1 MSTHSF
7 YRKGGFLVQQSSI
20 ILRDVS
26 KSFGKKEVLHNIS
39 LQVEKAKIF
48 GLVGPSG
55 SGKTTL
61 IKMIAGI
68 NESTTGNVIVFNT
81 NMPNLNGMKRIGYM
95 AQADALYEEL
105 SAYENADF
113 IATMYGLKGKR
124 KKEKIVEVFEL
135 VQLTEHMKMQ
145 VQQFSGGMKKRLS
158 LAIALLHEPEIL
170 ILDEPTVGIDPLLRK
185 SIWEKFY
192 DLKKKGTTIIV
203 TTHIMDEAEFCE
215 RLGLIREGK
224 LVAIGTPEEL
234 KKQTSSGRIEDVFM
248 LEGVIES

>member
-1 MSTHSF
+1 M
-7 YRKGGFLVQQSSI
+7 QQPSI

-39 LQVEKAKIF
+39 LQVEKAGIF
-48 GLVGPSG
+48 GLVGPTG

-68 NESTTGNVIVFNT
+68 NEATKGEVLVFNT
-81 NMPNLNGMKRIGYM
+81 SMPKLSEMKRIGYM
-95 AQADALYEEL
+95 AQSDALYEEL

-124 KKEKIVEVFEL
+124 KKERIVEVFEL
-135 VQLTEHMKMQ
+135 VQLSEHMKKP

-185 SIWEKFY
+185 SIWAKFY

-224 LVAIGTPEEL
+224 LVATGTPEEL
-234 KKQTSSGRIEDVFM
+234 KNQTSSGRIEDVFL
-248 LEGVIES
+248 LEEVAE

>member
-1 MSTHSF
+1 M
-7 YRKGGFLVQQSSI
+7 QQPSI

-26 KSFGKKEVLHNIS
+26 KSFGKKEVLHNLS
-39 LQVEKAKIF
+39 MQVEKAEIF

-68 NESTTGNVIVFNT
+68 NESTTGDVIVFNT
-81 NMPNLNGMKRIGYM
+81 NMPNLNEMKRIGYM

-124 KKEKIVEVFEL
+124 KKERIEEAFEL
-135 VQLTEHMKMQ
+135 VQLSVHMKKQ
-145 VQQFSGGMKKRLS
+145 VQHFSGGMKKRLS

-215 RLGLIREGK
+215 RLGLIREGN
-224 LVAIGTPEEL
+224 LVAMGTPEEL

>member
-1 MSTHSF
+1 M
-7 YRKGGFLVQQSSI
+7 QQSSI

-26 KSFGKKEVLHNIS
+26 KSFGKKEVLHNLS
-39 LQVEKAKIF
+39 LQIEKAEIF

-68 NESTTGNVIVFNT
+68 NESTTGDVMVFNT
-81 NMPNLNGMKRIGYM
+81 NMPNLNKMKRIGYM

-124 KKEKIVEVFEL
+124 KKERIEKVFEL
-135 VQLTEHMKMQ
+135 VQLSEHMKKQ
-145 VQQFSGGMKKRLS
+145 VQHFSGGMKKRLS

-215 RLGLIREGK
+215 RLGLIREGN

>member
-1 MSTHSF
+1 M
-7 YRKGGFLVQQSSI
+7 QQSSI

-26 KSFGKKEVLHNIS
+26 KKFGKKEVLHNLS
-39 LQVEKAKIF
+39 LQIEKAEIF

-68 NESTTGNVIVFNT
+68 NESTTGDVIVFNT
-81 NMPNLNGMKRIGYM
+81 NMPNLNEMKRIGYM
-95 AQADALYEEL
+95 TQADALYEEL

-124 KKEKIVEVFEL
+124 KRERIEEVFEL
-135 VQLTEHMKMQ
+135 VQLSEHMKKQ
-145 VQQFSGGMKKRLS
+145 VQHFSGGMKKRLS

-215 RLGLIREGK
+215 RLGLIREGN

>member
-1 MSTHSF
+1 M
-7 YRKGGFLVQQSSI
+7 QQPSV
-20 ILRDVS
+20 ILQDVS

-39 LQVEKAKIF
+39 LSVSDKEIF

-68 NESTTGNVIVFNT
+68 SESTTGDVT
-81 NMPNLNGMKRIGYM
+81 ALGTKMPNLNEMKHIGYM

-113 IATMYGLKGKR
+113 IAAMYGLKGKS
-124 KKEKIVEVFEL
+124 KKERIEEILTL
-135 VQLTEHMKMQ
+135 VQLSQHAKKQ
-145 VQQFSGGMKKRLS
+145 VQHFSGGMKKRLS
-158 LAIALLHEPEIL
+158 LAIALLHEPKLL
-170 ILDEPTVGIDPLLRK
+170 ILDEPTVGIDPVLRK

-192 DLKKKGTTIIV
+192 ELKEQGTTIIV

-215 RLGLIREGK
+215 RLGLIRDGK
-224 LVAIGTPEEL
+224 LIATGTPNDL
-234 KKQTSSGRIEDVFM
+234 KERTSSGRIEDVFL
-248 LEGVIES
+248 LEGAVES

>member
-1 MSTHSF
+1 M
-7 YRKGGFLVQQSSI
+7 QQPSI

-39 LQVEKAKIF
+39 LQVEKAEIF

-68 NESTTGNVIVFNT
+68 NEATKGEVLVFNT
-81 NMPNLNGMKRIGYM
+81 NMPKLSEMKRIGYM
-95 AQADALYEEL
+95 AQSDALYEEL

-124 KKEKIVEVFEL
+124 KKERIVEVFEL
-135 VQLTEHMKMQ
+135 VQLSEHMKKP

-224 LVAIGTPEEL
+224 LVATGTPEEL
-234 KKQTSSGRIEDVFM
+234 KKQTSSGRIEDVFL
-248 LEGVIES
+248 LEEVAES

>member
-1 MSTHSF
+1 M
-7 YRKGGFLVQQSSI
+7 QQSSI

-39 LQVEKAKIF
+39 LQVEKAEIF

>member
-1 MSTHSF
+1 M
-7 YRKGGFLVQQSSI
+7 QQPSI

-26 KSFGKKEVLHNIS
+26 KKFGEKEVLHNLS
-39 LQVEKAKIF
+39 LQVEKAEIF

-68 NESTTGNVIVFNT
+68 NESTTGDVIVFNT
-81 NMPNLNGMKRIGYM
+81 NMPNLNEMKRIGYM

-124 KKEKIVEVFEL
+124 KKERIVEVFEFL
-135 VQLTEHMKMQ
+135 QLSDHTKKQ
-145 VQQFSGGMKKRLS
+145 VQHFSGGMKKRLS

-215 RLGLIREGK
+215 RLGLIREGN

>member
-1 MSTHSF
+1 M
-7 YRKGGFLVQQSSI
+7 QQPSI
-20 ILRDVS
+20 ILRNVS

-39 LQVEKAKIF
+39 LSVADTEIF

-68 NESTTGNVIVFNT
+68 SEATTGDVIAVGMK
-81 NMPNLNGMKRIGYM
+81 MPNLNGMKQIGYM

-124 KKEKIVEVFEL
+124 KKERIEEVFTL
-135 VQLTEHMKMQ
+135 VQLSQHAKKQ
-145 VQQFSGGMKKRLS
+145 VQHFSGGMKKRLS
-158 LAIALLHEPEIL
+158 LAMALLHEPKLL
-170 ILDEPTVGIDPLLRK
+170 ILDEPTVGIDPVLRK

-192 DLKKKGTTIIV
+192 ELKKQGTTIIV

-215 RLGLIREGK
+215 RLGLIRDGK
-224 LVAIGTPEEL
+224 LIATGTPNDL
-234 KKQTSSGRIEDVFM
+234 KNRTSSGRIEDVFL
-248 LEGVIES
+248 LEGAVES

>member
-1 MSTHSF
+1 MQ
-7 YRKGGFLVQQSSI
+7 KPSI
-20 ILRDVS
+20 VLQNVS
-26 KSFGKKEVLHNIS
+26 KSFGKKEVLHDLS
-39 LQVEKAKIF
+39 LQIEKAEIF

-61 IKMIAGI
+61 IKLIAGI
-68 NESTTGNVIVFNT
+68 NQASQGDVLVYNT
-81 NMPNLNGMKRIGYM
+81 HMPNLNEMKRIGYM

-113 IATMYGLKGKR
+113 IATMYGLKGKG
-124 KKEKIVEVFEL
+124 KKERIVEVFEL
-135 VQLTEHMKMQ
+135 VQLSEHMKMQ

-215 RLGLIREGK
+215 RLGLIREGN
-224 LVAIGTPEEL
+224 LVAIGTPGEL
-234 KKQTSSGRIEDVFM
+234 KKQTSSGRIEDVFL
-248 LEGVIES
+248 LEEVIGS

>member
-1 MSTHSF
+1 MQ
-7 YRKGGFLVQQSSI
+7 KPSI
-20 ILRDVS
+20 VLQNVS
-26 KSFGKKEVLHNIS
+26 KSFGKKEVLHDLS
-39 LQVEKAKIF
+39 LQIEKAEIF

-61 IKMIAGI
+61 IKLIAGI
-68 NESTTGNVIVFNT
+68 NQASKGDVFVYNI
-81 NMPNLNGMKRIGYM
+81 NMPNLNEMKRIGYM

-124 KKEKIVEVFEL
+124 KKERIVEVFEL
-135 VQLTEHMKMQ
+135 LQLSEYMKKQ
-145 VQQFSGGMKKRLS
+145 VQHFSGGMKKRLS

-215 RLGLIREGK
+215 RLGLIREGN